1 MKSKSKSKTTNTYGW
16 QTPPQTQ
23 AMSQYGQAINTSF
36 DTPDPSIGY
45 QFGAARQRVDDRFDN
60 PFGQDYSP
68 EVRDA
73 MTYGGHQQLDQA
85 QGQATRED
93 SFRRKEGKLG
103 HQAAYA
109 GMTAPQLVQTGG
121 TFQGS
126 QSQPWG
132 PALIGAAGTA
142 AGGFLS

>member
-1 MKSKSKSKTTNTYGW
+1 MKSKSKSKTTNTYAY
-16 QTPPQTQ
+16 QAPPQTQ
-23 AMSQYGQAINTSF
+23 QMQQYGQSINDAY

-45 QFGAARQRVDDRFDN
+45 QFASARGRIDDRFDN

-68 EVRDA
+68 EVQDA
-73 MTYGGHQQLDQA
+73 MKYSGHQQLDQA
-85 QGQATRED
+85 QGQAYRED
-93 SFRRKEGKLG
+93 AFRRKEGKLG

-132 PALIGAAGTA
+132 PALIGAAGTT